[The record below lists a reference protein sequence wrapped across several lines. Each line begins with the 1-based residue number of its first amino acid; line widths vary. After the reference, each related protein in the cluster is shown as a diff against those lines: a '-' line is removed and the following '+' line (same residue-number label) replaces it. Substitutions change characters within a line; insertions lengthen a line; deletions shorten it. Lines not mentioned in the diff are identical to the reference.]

1 MATALADGQ
10 PQRGREV
17 VIERPDGSRLI
28 ALVNI
33 EPLLDQYGRVQG
45 AINCFDDITERKR
58 TENLLQVERN
68 HTRSILDAL
77 PAAIYTTDAEG
88 RITYFNPAAADL
100 AGRKPTIGHDKW
112 CVTFRLYRPDGTPL
126 PHDECPMAIA
136 IKERR
141 AIRGQEAIAERPD
154 GTRVPF
160 VPYPTPMFGA
170 SGDLIGAINMLVDI
184 GVG

>member
-1 MATALADGQ
+1 MSHAEVHRFPQAPSGYEALLALDQTVLDALPSAVYVCSADGTLVRHNRRAAELWGRSPRPGDTDERFCGAFRLYNLDGTGLPHADTPMATALADGQ

-58 TENLLQVERN
+58 TKNLLQVERN

-77 PAAIYTTDAEG
+77 PAAI
-88 RITYFNPAAADL
+88 
-100 AGRKPTIGHDKW
+100 
-112 CVTFRLYRPDGTPL
+112 
-126 PHDECPMAIA
+126 
-136 IKERR
+136 
-141 AIRGQEAIAERPD
+141 
-154 GTRVPF
+154 
-160 VPYPTPMFGA
+160 
-170 SGDLIGAINMLVDI
+170 
-184 GVG
+184 